1 MALQDVIVTLR
12 QEEQQLEKQ
21 LASIRGALSSL
32 ETGPVATTSRTPE
45 RAAVGATNDR
55 PVRKRSKLSAKGRA
69 AISAAQKARWAKI
82 RAAKK

>member
-12 QEEQQLEKQ
+12 QAEQQLEQQ

-32 ETGPVATTSRTPE
+32 ESGSAATPE

-82 RAAKK
+82 RAANK